1 MENTSM
7 KLMNWDK
14 AYDVIEELKEE
25 LSQGEFDDD
34 YISSVAV
41 SVSSMSVMSYKEV
54 LTHLVEPEGSFDTQE
69 DLDRFNADLERRFKC
84 STSDYG
90 KVKIGYDLSEV
101 EGGMCVAIK
110 DMQG

>member
-14 AYDVIEELKEE
+14 AYDVIEEIKEE
-25 LSQGEFDDD
+25 LSQGEFSDD

-41 SVSSMSVMSYKEV
+41 SVSAMSVMSYKEV
-54 LTHLVEPEGSFDTQE
+54 LTHLVEQEGSLNSQE
-69 DLDRFNADLERRFKC
+69 DLNRFNADLERRFKC
-84 STSDYG
+84 STSEYG

-101 EGGMCVAIK
+101 DGGMRVLIK
-110 DMQG
+110 G